1 MTTVIRMMKYLV
13 AFLLIVAEVSWAFVP
28 TSNGV
33 DSFRKAMALNN
44 NNPFENLFA
53 KKSKPQPGSTRP
65 IDGDIVEPTTT
76 SSSSSSFSSGFGGF
90 WDKLGG
96 FGSEQEPE
104 PIGSS
109 IIPDPILPSSDNT
122 NTKFGMA
129 QRLESVKCAG
139 VGALSASLA
148 VAPVVYFHYIDTTSA
163 SNALAQWEFVT
174 DMAAVQ
180 GALFAIV
187 YRYAIRTDDNPMLN
201 QGVVGAFVVVRTL
214 SNIFVSKECSALPLQ
229 CK

>member
-33 DSFRKAMALNN
+33 ESFRKAMALNN

-53 KKSKPQPGSTRP
+53 NNKSKPEPRSTRP
-65 IDGDIVEPTTT
+65 IDGDIEEPTTT
-76 SSSSSSFSSGFGGF
+76 SSSASSFSSGFGGF
-90 WDKLGG
+90 LDKLGG
-96 FGSEQEPE
+96 FGSEEPE
-104 PIGSS
+104 RIGSS
-109 IIPDPILPSSDNT
+109 IPDPIIPSSDNP
-122 NTKFGMA
+122 KFGMA

-148 VAPVVYFHYIDTTSA
+148 VAPVVYFHYIDTTSS

-214 SNIFVSKECSALPLQ
+214 SNIIVSKECAALPLQ